1 MEQSK
6 MQYVRMIQDT
16 ATQIA
21 QLKHKCE
28 DLQAIWDSRLYGPGA
43 ANQFSDNELALLDTM
58 GMRSC
63 TADDLYS
70 FVIFCAQFQT
80 FLENGTPAVRD
91 YASNINILRS
101 DL

>member
-6 MQYVRMIQDT
+6 MQYIRNIQDL

-21 QLKHKCE
+21 GIKHKCE

-43 ANQFSDNELALLDTM
+43 ANQFSDTELALLDTM
-58 GMRSC
+58 GLRSC
-63 TADDLYS
+63 AADDLYS
-70 FVIFCAQFQT
+70 FVIFCKEFQT
-80 FLENGTPAVRD
+80 FLANGVPAQRD
-91 YASNINILRS
+91 YNANLNHLRT